1 MTKAQIQ
8 AAVRYLSRSSS
19 TAAGTLFPVDN
30 VFLDF
35 LIDMAAEAVVIDL
48 VDWIPDVFLATED
61 LSLLANTPD
70 YNLAAEWMQIFAI
83 KNNVSGQDPW
93 ILPFFQNHDEY
104 MAKYAGET
112 GGEARGWTLK
122 GNTIVIMPTPSVAS
136 AARYRVWYTKPEAA
150 VIAVAGPTMI
160 PRVAHRLIPIMA
172 LILLSNVLEAK
183 VGTRWEKLYAYWL
196 EKINVLLHFR
206 VQQQPK
212 YLGGSFLNASA
223 SDSRDPAFFDR
234 IRFLD

>member
-8 AAVRYLSRSSS
+8 TAVRNLSRNAS
-19 TAAGTLFPVDN
+19 TAAGTLFPADN

-61 LSLLANTPD
+61 IDLVANTSD
-70 YNLAAEWMQIFAI
+70 YTLTAEWMQIQSI
-83 KNNVSGQDPW
+83 KNNVSGEEPW
-93 ILPFFQNHDEY
+93 VLPYFATHEEF
-104 MAKYAGET
+104 MAKYVGET
-112 GGEARGWTLK
+112 DTDPRGWTLK
-122 GNTIVIMPTPSVAS
+122 GNTIVIMPTPSS
-136 AARYRVWYTKPEAA
+136 SISDKYKVWFTKPEAA
-150 VIAVAGPTMI
+150 VIVTAGPTMI
-160 PRVAHRLIPIMA
+160 PRVAHRLIPIMC

-212 YLGGSFLNASA
+212 YLGGSFVDAQKT
-223 SDSRDPAFFDR
+223 DSRDPAFFDR
-234 IRFLD
+234 VRFLG